1 MLKSIKTIKINYLAI
16 FTFGVLFFINFDCQ
30 AQKSQKFKIV
40 IDPGHGGELP
50 GARYYGVS
58 EKDIV
63 LKVGIALGEQLLKHD
78 DIEVIYTRKKDINVG
93 LYERAQIANKAKAN
107 LFLSIHC
114 NAAENK
120 SATGT
125 ETWLLGH
132 SKEAANLEVVKK
144 ENAVILL
151 EDNYQEKYK
160 GYNPNSPETFIGI
173 NLLQE
178 EYIDQS
184 VFLSSMI
191 QKNYTKNMDLK
202 NRGVK
207 QGPFLVLNQVSMPS
221 ILTEIGF
228 ISNKTESDYLN
239 SNAGQ
244 NEVIKSLYEAII
256 LYKNTYFG
264 GSIKANFEAGRAE
277 TKETA
282 QSPEAEIS
290 SGKNENLG
298 QEETVSKNTSEHNKP
313 LFKVQV
319 SADQKLMALRP
330 ANFKGLR
337 SIDFY
342 KEGNVYKYTYKST
355 HSLEEAQDFLKEAK
369 KAGFKDA
376 FIITFHQGKKITLQQ
391 AQSIM
396 R

>member
-1 MLKSIKTIKINYLAI
+1 MLRSIKTIKINYLVI

-228 ISNKTESDYLN
+228 ISNKTENDYLN

-264 GSIKANFEAGRAE
+264 GSTKANFETGRAE
-277 TKETA
+277 AKETA
-282 QSPEAEIS
+282 QSPETEIS

-298 QEETVSKNTSEHNKP
+298 QQETVSKNTSEQNKP